1 MAGPRRARGRWIRVP
16 MVSALVYGVAVWV
29 TVAFALNKA
38 LPVWAAVTILV
49 ATAIALFIPIRGRV
63 LLVEWFA
70 VVWSFLRQRR
80 RPLPPEL
87 PTATDINVISGN
99 AGVRWDGKTLVAA
112 VEVGPQLAITTEAGG
127 RTVSGSELP
136 LSLVVSLMTQYGLNI
151 DIDVIEAGCH
161 VPPGTAYRTV
171 YSQFVG
177 PRHLVGERRTWLVLR
192 LNSFDNLDR
201 IIERGPSRTAGPK
214 ALAAAAHR
222 VVQRLQQDQIPA
234 HALSA
239 EDLDAMGDV
248 LLAPVGPVDNQEKW
262 SYIRSGPNFITTYV
276 GNPELLAQGQLD
288 RWWSWRTE
296 ETMTVI
302 RLTGAGGGAEVQVGV
317 LIRYVHHG
325 KAYKPLAEAKLA
337 RPTGIQRQML
347 DAAIPAGDRSLQAT
361 LPTIAFSAVED
372 VRVPIG
378 PSGQIIG
385 QLDEGTLAAV
395 PLWDQSG
402 SPKRRRIDARVGVE
416 VARQLVLR
424 AVVTGAVVA
433 IHTDDRQRWD
443 GLVATVND
451 DQRLFYATAGA
462 RTSDVAVFDG
472 RTVTTVPTRTVLR
485 LLGPDTVGGGADMTI
500 VEGPGQVLEVAI
512 GSAEPI
518 TVWTIRTREEDRY
531 LGLGHND
538 IPQPR
543 RVVSTAPV
551 LSRTGRRSAAAA
563 PAPSAAVPAP
573 ARRSAPVAQPSAT
586 PPPPSAAPAAAQQG
600 GLDRVHSNGNGANNN
615 GANGNGANGDGG
627 GRHRDLGGPQRIR
640 RSQRSAEPAPP
651 PPPRRP
657 PRNYRPEE

>member
-1 MAGPRRARGRWIRVP
+1 MAGPKRARGRWIRVP
-16 MVSALVYGVAVWV
+16 MISALVYGVAVWV
-29 TVAFALNKA
+29 TVAFTVNKA
-38 LPVWAAVTILV
+38 LPVWAAATILV
-49 ATAIALFIPIRGRV
+49 AAAIALFIPIRGRV
-63 LLVEWFA
+63 LLVEWLA
-70 VVWSFLRQRR
+70 VAWSFLRQRR

-87 PTATDINVISGN
+87 PPATDVNVISGT
-99 AGVRWDGKTLVAA
+99 AGVRWDGKTLVAV
-112 VEVGPQLAITTEAGG
+112 VEVAPQLALTTETGG

-177 PRHLVGERRTWLVLR
+177 PRHVVGERRTWLVLR

-222 VVQRLQQDQIPA
+222 AVQRLQQEQIPA
-234 HALSA
+234 YALSA
-239 EDLDAMGDV
+239 EDLDTMGDV
-248 LLAPVGPVDNQEKW
+248 LLAPVGPADNQEKW

-302 RLTGAGGGAEVQVGV
+302 RLTGAGGGAEIQVGV

-347 DAAIPAGDRSLQAT
+347 DAGIPAGDRALRAT
-361 LPTIAFSAVED
+361 MPTIAFSAVRD

-378 PSGQIIG
+378 PSGQILG
-385 QLDEGTLAAV
+385 QLDEGTLAVV

-402 SPKRRRIDARVGVE
+402 SPKRRRVDARVGVE

-451 DQRLFYATAGA
+451 ERRLFYATAGA

-485 LLGPDTVGGGADMTI
+485 LLGPDTASGGADMTI
-500 VEGPGQVLEVAI
+500 VEGPGQVLEVSI
-512 GSAEPI
+512 GDADPI

-543 RVVSTAPV
+543 RMVSTAPV

-563 PAPSAAVPAP
+563 PAPTRRRAP
-573 ARRSAPVAQPSAT
+573 AEPSPAAT
-586 PPPPSAAPAAAQQG
+586 PPAVAPAAAAPAPSR
-600 GLDRVHSNGNGANNN
+600 DRVR
-615 GANGNGANGDGG
+615 ANGNAANGNAANGDGG
-627 GRHRDLGGPQRIR
+627 GRHRDLGGPQRIP
-640 RSQRSAEPAPP
+640 RSQRSSEPTPP

-657 PRNYRPEE
+657 PRDYRPKE

>member
-1 MAGPRRARGRWIRVP
+1 MAGPKRARGRWIRIP

-29 TVAFALNKA
+29 TVAFTLSKA
-38 LPVWAAVTILV
+38 LPVWAAAVILV
-49 ATAIALFIPIRGRV
+49 AAAIALFIPIRGRV

-70 VVWSFLRQRR
+70 VLWSFLRQRR

-87 PTATDINVISGN
+87 APATDINVISGS
-99 AGVRWDGKTLVAA
+99 AGVRWDGRTLVAA
-112 VEVGPQLAITTEAGG
+112 VEVGPRLALTTEAGG
-127 RTVSGSELP
+127 HTVNGSELP
-136 LSLVVSLMTQYGLNI
+136 LALVVSLMSQYGLNI
-151 DIDVIEAGCH
+151 DIDVIESGCH

-177 PRHLVGERRTWLVLR
+177 PRHLVGQRRTWLVLR

-214 ALAAAAHR
+214 ALAAATHR
-222 VVQRLQQDQIPA
+222 VVQRLQQEQIPA

-248 LLAPVGPVDNQEKW
+248 LLAPVGPVDNQERW
-262 SYIRSGPNFITTYV
+262 SHIRSGPNFITTYV

-302 RLTGAGGGAEVQVGV
+302 RLTGAGGGAEPQVGV

-337 RPTGIQRQML
+337 LPTGIQRQML
-347 DAAIPAGDRSLQAT
+347 EAVIPAGDRSLHAT
-361 LPTIAFSAVED
+361 MPTIAFSAVKD

-378 PSGQIIG
+378 PSGQILG

-402 SPKRRRIDARVGVE
+402 APKRRRIDARVGVE

-451 DQRLFYATAGA
+451 ETRLFYATAGA

-485 LLGPDTVGGGADMTI
+485 LLGPDTIGGGADMTI

-512 GSAEPI
+512 GGAEPV

-531 LGLGHND
+531 LGLGHSD
-538 IPQPR
+538 VPQPR

-551 LSRTGRRSAAAA
+551 LTRTARRSAAAA
-563 PAPSAAVPAP
+563 PAPAPAP
-573 ARRSAPVAQPSAT
+573 SRRAAPTAPPASV
-586 PPPPSAAPAAAQQG
+586 PPPAPAAARLPAG
-600 GLDRVHSNGNGANNN
+600 DDRARSNGS
-615 GANGNGANGDGG
+615 GG
-627 GRHRDLGGPQRIR
+627 GRHREMGVPQRIP
-640 RSQRSAEPAPP
+640 RSQRTGQAAP